1 MANAF
6 LDYIIELLY
15 PVRCPF
21 CTEIVIPKGERV
33 CAGCKEK
40 LPYIK
45 EPRCMKC
52 SKPIGNDREEYCSDC
67 ARKNHQYNRGFA
79 VWRYDE
85 TMKRSIADFK
95 YRSRKDNARF
105 YVSEIIRL
113 YGDKIKEISPDV
125 IVPIPLHRSKYNERG
140 YNQAQLL
147 ALPIGK
153 ELGIPVL
160 PRLLLRKK
168 KTLPQKNLSDKERLK
183 NLTEAFGYNERLAV
197 EYKKQI
203 KKVLLVDDIYTTG
216 STIEACTH
224 VLKSNGVLEVFFLVL
239 CIGEGF

>member
-40 LPYIK
+40 LPYIN

-52 SKPIGNDREEYCSDC
+52 SKPISNDREEYCSDC

>member
-1 MANAF
+1 
-6 LDYIIELLY
+6 
-15 PVRCPF
+15 VRCPF
-21 CTEIVIPKGERV
+21 CTEIVVPKGERV
-33 CAGCKEK
+33 CTGCKEK

-67 ARKNHQYNRGFA
+67 ARKDHHYSRGFA

-95 YRSRKDNARF
+95 YRGRKENARF

-125 IVPIPLHRSKYNERG
+125 IVPVPLHRSKYNERG